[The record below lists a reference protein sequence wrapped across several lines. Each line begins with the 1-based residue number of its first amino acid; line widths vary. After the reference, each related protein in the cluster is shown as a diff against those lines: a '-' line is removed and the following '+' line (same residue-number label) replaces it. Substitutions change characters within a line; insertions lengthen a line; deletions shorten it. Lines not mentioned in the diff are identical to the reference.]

1 VSPVRHD
8 PLTGEPVLLAPARAG
23 RPHDS
28 LELPRAQGCP
38 FCEGAED
45 QTPPETL
52 ALRPEGGPR
61 DGPGWLVRAFPNK
74 FPALAPDE
82 GVHEVVVSC
91 PHHIIAFADLTEEE
105 AARAAGAWW
114 ARLRAVAADPRA
126 LWPFLFLNQGA
137 AAGASLQHSH
147 AQVVGLPFS
156 PPRLVARE
164 RAFEEAAACPVCVDL
179 AAAGPR
185 CVAEADGL
193 AAWYPEVPPFSGV
206 VRIGPVVHA
215 PDWADA
221 GVAESAGRLLR
232 DLLGRVGRAFEAE
245 ALNVWLHERRPG
257 GSDRFHWHLDAVP
270 RLGTLAGLEL
280 GAGVVAVLQAPESAA
295 ERLRAA
301 GA

>member
-1 VSPVRHD
+1 VTPVRHD

-28 LELPRAQGCP
+28 QEQPSAQGCP

-52 ALRPEGGPR
+52 AVRPGGGPP

-82 GVHEVVVSC
+82 GVHEVVVST
-91 PHHIIAFADLTEEE
+91 PRHVIAFADLTDEE

-114 ARLRAVAADPRA
+114 ARLRAISEDPRA

-147 AQVVGLPFS
+147 AQLVGLPFA
-156 PPRLVARE
+156 PPRLIAHE
-164 RAFEEAAACPVCVDL
+164 RAFDHAAACPVCVDL
-179 AAAGPR
+179 AGAGPR

-193 AAWYPEVPPFSGV
+193 AAWYPEVPPLSGV
-206 VRIGPVVHA
+206 VRIAPVVHA

-221 GVAESAGRLLR
+221 SVAESAGRLLR
-232 DLLGRVGRAFEAE
+232 DLLGRVGRAFGAE
-245 ALNVWLHERRPG
+245 ALNLWLHERRPG

-280 GAGVVAVLQAPESAA
+280 GAGVVAVLQAPEAAA